1 MGSVLSY
8 FGSLTLV
15 QGGLVNLNSGGGVV
29 VGGGALIQEGVRKF
43 TYPCYLMKK

>member
-15 QGGLVNLNSGGGVV
+15 QGGLVNLNSGGGGE
-29 VGGGALIQEGVRKF
+29 GGGALIQEGVRKF
-43 TYPCYLMKK
+43 TYPCYFMNK